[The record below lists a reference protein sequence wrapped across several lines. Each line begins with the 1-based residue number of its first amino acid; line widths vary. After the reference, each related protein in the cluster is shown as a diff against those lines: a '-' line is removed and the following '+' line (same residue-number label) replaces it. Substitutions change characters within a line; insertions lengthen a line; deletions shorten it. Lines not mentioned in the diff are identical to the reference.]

1 VSPVTEISGG
11 CSGRNSEVEAA
22 TGTPS
27 YVYDLW
33 IGCGGIGFARST
45 DRGGHF
51 GAPVRMPG
59 SAGSSWDPSIAVAP
73 DGTVYAAYMHKANGH
88 TYPIV
93 AASFDHGATFPQ
105 VSSLVPTVSGN
116 WGDRDFIAVG
126 RNGDVYLTWDYGP
139 SAAKMK
145 LLCSPVG
152 SCAYSAGDANAVIQK
167 SVDGGKTWGRITPV
181 GPGFPRN
188 GGYSAPLV
196 VQPDGHVDVLYW
208 GHYVSPG
215 TYALH
220 PGYEYFTSSRDG
232 TTWPPH
238 PLKLWP
244 GNGSIALPVWWIDGD
259 LSRDSAG
266 DLYATWDTQTSQGDI
281 GWLSYSNDGGRK
293 WSYPIRVTPDK
304 DSAAHIVQV
313 AGGRAGIAYVAWQT
327 NASPRG
333 YATYMRPFSI
343 SRGWLGS
350 AIRVSS
356 QYGNSKIWPG
366 DTIGIAILPGGPG
379 VRLAMSW
386 GSAIGTS
393 KNPEI
398 YAAVVDLP
406 ATP

>member
-1 VSPVTEISGG
+1 VSPVTEISRG
-11 CSGRNSEVEAA
+11 CSGTNSEAEAA
-22 TGTPS
+22 TGAPS

-45 DRGGHF
+45 DGGGHF
-51 GAPVRMPG
+51 RAPVRMPG
-59 SAGSSWDPSIAVAP
+59 SAGGWDPSIAVAP
-73 DGTVYAAYMHKANGH
+73 DGTVYAAYMHKAKGRS
-88 TYPIV
+88 YPIV

-105 VSSLVPTVSGN
+105 VSSLVPSAKGN
-116 WGDRDFIAVG
+116 WGDRDFVAAG
-126 RNGDVYLTWDYGP
+126 WNGDVYLTWDYGP
-139 SAAKMK
+139 SAAKIK
-145 LLCSPVG
+145 FLCSSTG
-152 SCAYSAGDANAVIQK
+152 SCAYSAGDVNAVIQK
-167 SVDGGKTWGRITPV
+167 SVNGGKTWGPITSV
-181 GPGFPRN
+181 APGFPRN

-208 GHYVSPG
+208 GHYVSPR

-232 TTWPPH
+232 TTWPLH
-238 PLKLWP
+238 PLQLWP

-266 DLYATWDTQTSQGDI
+266 DLYATWDTQTSGEDI
-281 GWLSYSNDGGRK
+281 GWLSSSNDGGRR
-293 WSYPIRVTPDK
+293 WSHPVRVTPDK

-333 YATYMRPFSI
+333 YATYVRPFSI
-343 SRGWLGS
+343 GRGWLGP
-350 AIRVSS
+350 AIQVSS

-366 DTIGIAILPGGPG
+366 DTIGITILPGGPG
-379 VRLAMSW
+379 ARLAMSW

-398 YAAVVDLP
+398 YSAVVNLP
-406 ATP
+406 TTP